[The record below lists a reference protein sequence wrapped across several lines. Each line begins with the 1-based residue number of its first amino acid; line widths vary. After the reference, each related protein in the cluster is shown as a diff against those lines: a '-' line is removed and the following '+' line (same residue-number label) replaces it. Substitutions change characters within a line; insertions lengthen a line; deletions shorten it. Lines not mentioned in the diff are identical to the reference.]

1 MGRPR
6 KLQFP
11 KDEPKKEKQEP
22 DTDAPMLPPKKRRW
36 KRGGI
41 QTRRRINKA
50 QGRHPVPRA
59 VMVRMIKEHT
69 NEELRWSPL
78 ALELVMEMLHAHV
91 HRTLTITKMTMA
103 HAGKKTLT
111 DKHIRFGTCLAED
124 MM

>member
-11 KDEPKKEKQEP
+11 KDEPKKENQKTDP
-22 DTDAPMLPPKKRRW
+22 DVSLPPKKRRW

-41 QTRRRINKA
+41 QTRRRITRA

-59 VMVRMIKEHT
+59 VMVRLIKEHT
-69 NEELRWSPL
+69 TDGLRWSPL

-111 DKHIRFGTCLAED
+111 EKHIRFGTCLAED
-124 MM
+124 MV